1 MKLSKKLLMAALAGA
16 IVVGGGVNTYA
27 GNPSAAN
34 VKVDESEK
42 LLRETLDKADEF
54 IAKAKQTKEVLELKK
69 EIISYREGLEV
80 VRISPEEAQEIIDRI
95 NSKIEEIKKSQDE
108 KSEEQ
113 IPGEVTKVEIR
124 EIEAP
129 IKYQASDKL
138 KLGEIGKKPLKKPV
152 NGKVKVTITT
162 KIIDGKEVKEEK
174 EEVLVKEE
182 AGIFEVG
189 NKEVKEEITKFKTIE
204 KKDDTL
210 AKGVRKVKVKG
221 KDGKV
226 INTVTYDVDPVTGKL
241 NNIKTNVEVKDKVVD
256 EVILVGTN
264 EKLAKQQDKK
274 DKKDTKTPKK
284 KAKVTLPK
292 AGSEVEIITLSAAA
306 LSTAAGAFVS
316 LKKRK

>member
-1 MKLSKKLLMAALAGA
+1 MAALAGA

-27 GNPSAAN
+27 EDAPAAN

-54 IAKAKQTKEVLELKK
+54 LARAEKTKEVLELKK

-80 VRISPEEAQEIIDRI
+80 VRISPKDAQEIIDRI
-95 NSKIEEIKKSQDE
+95 NSKIEEIKKSQNE

-113 IPGEVTKVEIR
+113 IHDVTTKVEIR

-174 EEVLVKEE
+174 VAE
-182 AGIFEVG
+182 
-189 NKEVKEEITKFKTIE
+189 KTE
-204 KKDDTL
+204 KT
-210 AKGVRKVKVKG
+210 A
-221 KDGKV
+221 
-226 INTVTYDVDPVTGKL
+226 
-241 NNIKTNVEVKDKVVD
+241 
-256 EVILVGTN
+256 
-264 EKLAKQQDKK
+264 EKA
-274 DKKDTKTPKK
+274 
-284 KAKVTLPK
+284 AKVLFSVIK
-292 AGSEVEIITLSAAA
+292 
-306 LSTAAGAFVS
+306 
-316 LKKRK
+316 

>member
-1 MKLSKKLLMAALAGA
+1 MAALAGA

-27 GNPSAAN
+27 EDAPAAN

-54 IAKAKQTKEVLELKK
+54 LAKAEKTKEVLELKK

-80 VRISPEEAQEIIDRI
+80 VRISPKDAQEIIDRI
-95 NSKIEEIKKSQDE
+95 NSKIEEIKKSQNE

-113 IPGEVTKVEIR
+113 IHDVTTKVEIR

-174 EEVLVKEE
+174 EEVLVKEQ

-189 NKEVKEEITKFKTIE
+189 NKEVKEEITKFKTIV

-226 INTVTYDVDPVTGKL
+226 INTVTYDVDPVTGEL

-274 DKKDTKTPKK
+274 DKKDKKDTKTPKK

-292 AGSEVEIITLSAAA
+292 AGSEAEILTLAAAA
-306 LSTAAGAFVS
+306 LSTAAGAYVS
-316 LKKRK
+316 IKKRK